1 MEKLQWFKFSPTDWS
16 MGKIQR
22 CPEITQA
29 RYIRLCCLYW
39 NKEAN
44 LSYEDAEIDI
54 DKEHLDILV
63 SKKIVECID
72 DNVVIKF
79 LDEQLVDITANSKS
93 KSKAAKARW
102 DKYKSKEVQSTTN
115 ADAMHVHTDAMQNDA
130 EKRRGEETR
139 EEKRK
144 EEKIIEDKPYPDK
157 SGVFNFDKYLIFI
170 NETLGKNHKV
180 VNKKV
185 RSAINARLKEGYTN
199 KDISKAIVNIKKS
212 EYHINSGFSYCT
224 PEFFSRSETIDK
236 YSKEVT
242 VNNSLDKNSRTQHM
256 HVEKKLTKKDWADPD
271 NL

>member
-139 EEKRK
+139 EDKIK
-144 EEKIIEDKPYPDK
+144 EVK
-157 SGVFNFDKYLIFI
+157 SPKVDFDFDVYLKFI
-170 NETLGKNHKV
+170 NSTLGRQLRLV
-180 VNKKV
+180 DDLTKK
-185 RSAINARLKEGYTN
+185 AIKLRLKEGYT
-199 KDISKAIVNIKKS
+199 KAQIKNAILNVK
-212 EYHINSGFSYCT
+212 HIKTHIDSNFRHCT
-224 PEFFSRSETIDK
+224 AEFFSRAKTLNQYGDNPK
-236 YSKEVT
+236 N
-242 VNNSLDKNSRTQHM
+242 NNSAPVNYLLID
-256 HVEKKLTKKDWADPD
+256 
-271 NL
+271 

>member
-130 EKRRGEETR
+130 EKRREEETR
-139 EEKRK
+139 EEKRR
-144 EEKIIEDKPYPDK
+144 EEKQKSDLFDTFWNLYGKKEDRKKSFTKWMNLKIETMETIIEVVPKYVKQKPDI
-157 SGVFNFDKYLIFI
+157 KYR
-170 NETLGKNHKV
+170 KNPVTFLNNRSWEDEIIAEKEKPQKV
-180 VNKKV
+180 PMQ
-185 RSAINARLKEGYTN
+185 
-199 KDISKAIVNIKKS
+199 KAV
-212 EYHINSGFSYCT
+212 
-224 PEFFSRSETIDK
+224 
-236 YSKEVT
+236 
-242 VNNSLDKNSRTQHM
+242 L
-256 HVEKKLTKKDWADPD
+256 
-271 NL
+271 